1 MERVLN
7 YGTNMSLGPF
17 KIEQQRFFRLSHQ
30 FLDRN
35 LGRWL
40 TSY

>member
-7 YGTNMSLGPF
+7 YGTNLSLGPF
-17 KIEQQRFFRLSHQ
+17 KIEQQRFFRLSSS
-30 FLDRN
+30 FIRL

-40 TSY
+40 MPY